1 MVTARARR
9 GLAGR
14 SCPGAEGH
22 CDKWSTPTGRRMTGL
37 HLVVREGIL
46 GRMKLAVSALLIFG
60 FLIPALPASAQAP
73 SVIDV
78 AALGP
83 QIGDRIADF
92 RLEDQDGG
100 AWTQDSILGPNGALL
115 VFSRSVDWCPYCK
128 TQMLDLQDRMPDLE
142 AAGLGLAVI
151 TYDSTAV
158 MADFAGRRG
167 ITFPLLSDPGSATI
181 KAYGLLNTT
190 VDAATSNYGIPFPG
204 TLVLDAQGVVTER
217 FFEEAYQER
226 ITVSS
231 MMLALGSAGPPV
243 EASRITTDH
252 LQITTY
258 VSDDAVAPGS
268 LFSVVF
274 DIRPRDRMHVYAP
287 GADGYRVIGLN
298 LDPDP
303 LLVAR
308 PVAYPESE
316 VYFFEPLNE
325 RVPVFESPF
334 RLTQVMHVSP
344 AREHREM
351 LADRESITITGTLDY
366 QACDDRVCFNP
377 QSVPVSYTVKL
388 RSLDMER
395 ANVEPAAGSR

>member
-1 MVTARARR
+1 MVM
-9 GLAGR
+9 
-14 SCPGAEGH
+14 
-22 CDKWSTPTGRRMTGL
+22 K
-37 HLVVREGIL
+37 HLS
-46 GRMKLAVSALLIFG
+46 SALLTAGLLTLVCI
-60 FLIPALPASAQAP
+60 PASAQTPA
-73 SVIDV
+73 SVDV
-78 AALGP
+78 AGLGP

-92 RLEDQDGG
+92 RLEDQSGK
-100 AWTQDSILGPNGALL
+100 AWTRDSILGPNGALL
-115 VFSRSVDWCPYCK
+115 VLSRSVDWCPYCK
-128 TQMLDLQDRMPDLE
+128 TQMLDLQSRIPELE

-190 VDAATSNYGIPFPG
+190 VDTTSTNYGIPYPG
-204 TLVLDAQGVVTER
+204 TLVLDSEGVVTER
-217 FFEEAYQER
+217 FFEEAFQER
-226 ITVSS
+226 TTVSS
-231 MMLALGSAGPPV
+231 MMLALGSGGPPL

-252 LQITTY
+252 LQVTTY
-258 VSDDAVAPGS
+258 TSDDEVAPGS

-274 DIRPRDRMHVYAP
+274 DIRPRDRIHVYAP
-287 GADGYRVIGLN
+287 GADGYRVIGFN

-303 LLVAR
+303 MLIAR
-308 PVAYPESE
+308 PVEYPESE
-316 VYFFEPLNE
+316 IYFFEPLNE

-334 RLTQVMHVSP
+334 RLTQVMHVSA
-344 AREHREM
+344 AREDRAA

-388 RSLDMER
+388 RSLDTER
-395 ANVEPAAGSR
+395 ANTEPAAGSR